1 MGWRKI
7 TSSLTAWV
15 KIARSWPAIMLM
27 VFAASGLRSGT
38 HGRPVSKT
46 CSQERTIAGRSAVI
60 GMGERSP
67 RFANR

>member
-1 MGWRKI
+1 
-7 TSSLTAWV
+7 
-15 KIARSWPAIMLM
+15 MLI
-27 VFAASGLRSGT
+27 VLAANGLRSGT